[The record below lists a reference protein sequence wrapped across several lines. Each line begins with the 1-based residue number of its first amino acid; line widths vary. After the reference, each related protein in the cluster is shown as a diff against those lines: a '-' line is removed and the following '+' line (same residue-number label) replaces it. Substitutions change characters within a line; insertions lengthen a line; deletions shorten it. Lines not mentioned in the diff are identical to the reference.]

1 VGSGHQQ
8 AVPLLG
14 QVTVAVPF
22 GVPKGRN
29 VILLK
34 VGIILLCMI
43 RLVEWPTFEF
53 GPNAQTCT
61 THRARATSNCWAG
74 TIKHAGKHVAPL
86 GLQLCTFVRAG
97 GLTVRP
103 LTPHS
108 AGLCQPG
115 LFVVLP
121 TPGYAHHVCLLGP
134 HCPSF
139 RLADPQHRPPPPGSA
154 TATALASSA
163 SPRLV
168 HSREAVFRRQGGT
181 RAA

>member
-1 VGSGHQQ
+1 MGSGHQQ

-121 TPGYAHHVCLLGP
+121 TPARLRPSCLSSGSPLPEFQAGGP
-134 HCPSF
+134 
-139 RLADPQHRPPPPGSA
+139 AAQ
-154 TATALASSA
+154 A
-163 SPRLV
+163 SPTWFGYG
-168 HSREAVFRRQGGT
+168 HGAGIKREP
-181 RAA
+181 